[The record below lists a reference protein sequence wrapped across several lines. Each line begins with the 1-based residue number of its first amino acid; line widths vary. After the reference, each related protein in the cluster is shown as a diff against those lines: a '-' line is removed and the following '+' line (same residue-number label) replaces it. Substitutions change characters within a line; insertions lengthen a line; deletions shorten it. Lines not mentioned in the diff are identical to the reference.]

1 MDLSYSI
8 LIVDDEPRMTEKLKF
23 FIEKQGFDVE
33 TVNSGVEAF
42 GVMAEKKFDLFL
54 LDICM
59 PEMDGFHLM
68 EQAAR
73 QEPDAPVIIMTGNA
87 SVESAIKAL
96 KKGAYDYLQKP
107 FEFEEL
113 IKTVTNALEQ
123 KRLKEENKAIIE
135 KLNLS
140 EKRYQYLVQ
149 NSPDIIYTLD
159 PEGRFTFINETVK
172 SLLGYDPKELIGK
185 SYHRIFCDEDRE
197 KADWIFSQRKTGKTI
212 TTDIRLKVK
221 NCKDSKVKHLPIEL
235 KTITMYDNTTSQ
247 EERRLFGSY
256 GVARDISYRR
266 ELEEQLRRSQKME
279 AIGTLAGG
287 IAHDFNNIL
296 MGIQGCASLMRLGLG
311 PDYPYADKL
320 LAIEEHVQKGARLT
334 QQLLGFARDGKYN
347 VRLTN
352 LNYLVKQSA
361 LMFGRTKK
369 QINIYFDLQKDLK
382 PTQVDVDQINQ
393 VVLNL
398 YINACQAMSG
408 AGDLYIETRNE
419 SVSKENAYKI
429 GLKPGNYVKISVTDT
444 GRGMDNKTLQRVF
457 EPFFTTKEK
466 GRGTGL
472 GLASAYGIIENHGGV
487 IKVFSKKGEGSTFV
501 VYLPASE
508 KEAGKKKISSK
519 KIIKGTETLLIA
531 DDEEHIIKVVRKMLE
546 KMGYNIMTAGSGREA
561 VAVYREN
568 KDKID
573 LVLLDM
579 IMPGMDG
586 GKTFDQIKDINPD
599 VKVLLSSGYSLKGEA
614 EKILKRGCIDFIQ
627 KPYNMEQISGK
638 IKGLLG
644 GNQA

>member
-8 LIVDDEPRMTEKLKF
+8 LIVDDEPRMTESLKF
-23 FIEKQGFDVE
+23 FIEKQGLEVE

-68 EQAAR
+68 EQAAG
-73 QEPDAPVIIMTGNA
+73 QQPDAPVIIMTGNA

-107 FEFEEL
+107 FEYEEL
-113 IKTVTNALEQ
+113 IKTVTNALER
-123 KRLKEENKAIIE
+123 KRLKEENKAIAE

-159 PEGRFTFINETVK
+159 PEGRFAFINETVK
-172 SLLGYDPKELIGK
+172 SLLGYDAKELIGK
-185 SYHRIFCDEDRE
+185 PYHRIFCDEDRE
-197 KADWIFSQRKTGKTI
+197 KADWIFNQRKTGKTI
-212 TTDIRLKVK
+212 TSQIRLKVK
-221 NCKDSKVKHLPIEL
+221 NYKDSKVKYLPIEL
-235 KTITMYDNTTSQ
+235 IAITIYDSTASE

-266 ELEEQLRRSQKME
+266 ELEEQLRQSQKME

-287 IAHDFNNIL
+287 IAHDFNNLL

-311 PDYPYADKL
+311 PDYPYADQL
-320 LAIEEHVQKGARLT
+320 IAIEEHVQKGARLT
-334 QQLLGFARDGKYN
+334 QQFLGFARDGKYN

-352 LNYLVKQSA
+352 LNYLLKQSA
-361 LMFGRTKK
+361 LMFSRIKK
-369 QINIYFDLQKDLK
+369 QINIHFDLQKDLK
-382 PTQVDVDQINQ
+382 STQVDAGQINQ
-393 VVLNL
+393 VFLNL
-398 YINACQAMSG
+398 YINACQAMTG

-444 GRGMDNKTLQRVF
+444 GTGMDNKTLQRVF

-466 GRGTGL
+466 GRGR
-472 GLASAYGIIENHGGV
+472 GLALASVYGIIENYGGV

-501 VYLPASE
+501 VYLSASE
-508 KEAGKKKISSK
+508 KEAGKKKIISK

-546 KMGYNIMTAGSGREA
+546 KMGYNIITAGSGREA

-586 GKTFDQIKDINPD
+586 GKTFDRIKDINPD

-627 KPYNMEQISGK
+627 KPYNMELISGK
-638 IKGLLG
+638 IKGILG
-644 GNQA
+644 GNQP

>member
-8 LIVDDEPRMTEKLKF
+8 LIVDDEPRMTESLKF
-23 FIEKQGFDVE
+23 FIEKQGLEVE

-68 EQAAR
+68 EQAAG
-73 QEPDAPVIIMTGNA
+73 QQPDAPVIIMTGNA

-107 FEFEEL
+107 FEYEEL
-113 IKTVTNALEQ
+113 IKTVTNALER
-123 KRLKEENKAIIE
+123 KRLKEENKAIAE

-159 PEGRFTFINETVK
+159 PEGRFAFINETVK
-172 SLLGYDPKELIGK
+172 SLLGYDAKELIGK
-185 SYHRIFCDEDRE
+185 PYHRIFCDEDRE
-197 KADWIFSQRKTGKTI
+197 KADWIFNQRKTGKTI
-212 TTDIRLKVK
+212 TSQIRLKVK
-221 NCKDSKVKHLPIEL
+221 NYKDSKVKYLPIEL
-235 KTITMYDNTTSQ
+235 IAITIYDSTASE

-266 ELEEQLRRSQKME
+266 ELEEQLRQSQKME

-287 IAHDFNNIL
+287 IAHDFNNLL

-311 PDYPYADKL
+311 PDYPYADQL
-320 LAIEEHVQKGARLT
+320 IAIEEHVQKGARLT
-334 QQLLGFARDGKYN
+334 QQFLGFARDGKYN

-352 LNYLVKQSA
+352 LNYLLKQSA
-361 LMFGRTKK
+361 LMFSRIKK
-369 QINIYFDLQKDLK
+369 QINIHFDLQKDLK
-382 PTQVDVDQINQ
+382 STQVDAGQINQ
-393 VVLNL
+393 VFLNL
-398 YINACQAMSG
+398 YINACQAMTG

-444 GRGMDNKTLQRVF
+444 GTGMDNKTLQRVF

-466 GRGTGL
+466 GRGR
-472 GLASAYGIIENHGGV
+472 GLALASVYGIIENHGGV

-501 VYLPASE
+501 VYLSASE
-508 KEAGKKKISSK
+508 KEAGKKKIISK

-586 GKTFDQIKDINPD
+586 GKTFDRIKDINPD

-614 EKILKRGCIDFIQ
+614 EKILKRSCIDFIQ
-627 KPYNMEQISGK
+627 KPYNMELISGK
-638 IKGLLG
+638 IKGILG
-644 GNQA
+644 GNQP

>member
-8 LIVDDEPRMTEKLKF
+8 LIVDDEPRMTESLKF

-42 GVMAEKKFDLFL
+42 WVMAEKKFDLFL
-54 LDICM
+54 FDICM

-73 QEPDAPVIIMTGNA
+73 QQPDAPVIIMTGNA
-87 SVESAIKAL
+87 SVKSAINAL

-107 FEFEEL
+107 FEYEEL
-113 IKTVTNALEQ
+113 IKTVTNALER
-123 KRLKEENKAIIE
+123 KRLKEENKAIAE

-159 PEGRFTFINETVK
+159 PEGRFAFINETVK
-172 SLLGYDPKELIGK
+172 SLLGYDAKELIGK
-185 SYHRIFCDEDRE
+185 PYHRIFCDEDRE
-197 KADWIFSQRKTGKTI
+197 KADWIFNQRKTGKTI
-212 TTDIRLKVK
+212 TSQIRLKVK
-221 NCKDSKVKHLPIEL
+221 NYKDSKVKYLPIEL
-235 KTITMYDNTTSQ
+235 IAITIYDSTASE

-266 ELEEQLRRSQKME
+266 ELEEQLRQSQKME

-287 IAHDFNNIL
+287 IAHDFNNLL

-311 PDYPYADKL
+311 PDYPYADQL
-320 LAIEEHVQKGARLT
+320 IAIEEHVQKGARLT

-352 LNYLVKQSA
+352 LNYLLKQSA
-361 LMFGRTKK
+361 LMFSRIKK
-369 QINIYFDLQKDLK
+369 QINIHFDLQKDLK
-382 PTQVDVDQINQ
+382 STQVDAGQINQ
-393 VVLNL
+393 VFLNL
-398 YINACQAMSG
+398 YINACQAMTG

-444 GRGMDNKTLQRVF
+444 GTGMDNKTLQRVF

-466 GRGTGL
+466 GRGRGL
-472 GLASAYGIIENHGGV
+472 GLASVYGIIENHGGV

-501 VYLPASE
+501 VYLSASE
-508 KEAGKKKISSK
+508 KEAGKKKIISK

-546 KMGYNIMTAGSGREA
+546 KMGYNIITAGSGREA

-586 GKTFDQIKDINPD
+586 GKTFDRIKDINPD

-627 KPYNMEQISGK
+627 KPYNMELISGK
-638 IKGLLG
+638 IKGILG
-644 GNQA
+644 GNQP